1 MRSVIL
7 ASAARILFPLL
18 LLFSVFLLFRGHNE
32 PGGGFVGGLVAATAY
47 CAPRPDRWSRF
58 RAASPAGPAR
68 GPHRHRPP
76 RGPREAASSS
86 LAAGRPFMTGLWG
99 ETPLPVI
106 GKPGTPVLFDT
117 GVYVTV
123 LGVVLLILLTL
134 QEEDEP

>member
-7 ASAARILFPLL
+7 ASAARLLFPLL

-47 CAPRPDRWSRF
+47 ALLALSCGVDSARRLL
-58 RAASPAGPAR
+58 PAR
-68 GPHRHRPP
+68 PEVLIGI
-76 RGPREAASSS
+76 GLLAALGSGLVS
-86 LAAGRPFMTGLWG
+86 LASGRPFMTGLWG

-123 LGVVLLILLTL
+123 VGVVLLILLTL

>member
-47 CAPRPDRWSRF
+47 SLLALTGGVESARKLL
-58 RAASPAGPAR
+58 PAR
-68 GPHRHRPP
+68 PEVLIGI
-76 RGPREAASSS
+76 GLLAALASGLLS

-123 LGVVLLILLTL
+123 LGIVLLILLTL
-134 QEEDEP
+134 QEEDEA

>member
-1 MRSVIL
+1 MYSLIL
-7 ASAARILFPLL
+7 STATRAIFPLML
-18 LLFSVFLLFRGHNE
+18 IFSVFMLIRGHNE

-47 CAPRPDRWSRF
+47 SLVALTGGVESARKLL
-58 RAASPAGPAR
+58 PAR
-68 GPHRHRPP
+68 PEVLVGT
-76 RGPREAASSS
+76 GLLAALASGLLS

-123 LGVVLLILLTL
+123 LGIVLLILLTL
-134 QEEDEP
+134 QEEDEA

>member
-47 CAPRPDRWSRF
+47 SLVALTGGVE
-58 RAASPAGPAR
+58 AARRLLPAR
-68 GPHRHRPP
+68 PEVLVGT
-76 RGPREAASSS
+76 GLLAALASGLFS
-86 LAAGRPFMTGLWG
+86 LAAGSPFMTGLWG

-123 LGVVLLILLTL
+123 LGIVLLILLTL
-134 QEEDEP
+134 QEEDEA